1 MKSESIKKIV
11 SMLLVLAV
19 AASIAFTD
27 VASIE
32 VQAATKKVSTS
43 ATDAKLKKI
52 PSVKKGTTLVT
63 MKKMHTYVKFK
74 ATKTKTY
81 TFTISN
87 IYDPVNKKGAVN
99 GYFTIRKPY
108 SATSSYL
115 DRMDVK
121 TKGGK
126 ADSLQI
132 ANKYFLTNWSNS
144 GKTVDK
150 YFTSRYAKVKLTKG
164 QTVYIEGFC
173 AGVKKGKVS
182 YTLKIK

>member
-19 AASIAFTD
+19 VASIAFTD

-99 GYFTIRKPY
+99 VQDFDRVRQACRDALQNTENRTECLFCRGTVLFTRPV
-108 SATSSYL
+108 
-115 DRMDVK
+115 R
-121 TKGGK
+121 
-126 ADSLQI
+126 
-132 ANKYFLTNWSNS
+132 
-144 GKTVDK
+144 
-150 YFTSRYAKVKLTKG
+150 
-164 QTVYIEGFC
+164 GFH
-173 AGVKKGKVS
+173 G
-182 YTLKIK
+182 